1 MRPDPRAG
9 FPEHPTSV
17 ADLTAGRIEYRLHR
31 VGPTAA
37 VVFHGGHMRASLPQ
51 GEDAFADGGRS
62 VLAVSRPGYGRTP
75 VSTGTT
81 PEGFA
86 DAAAELCRRLGLQR
100 VDAAVGVSAGGLTAI
115 AMAARHP
122 RLVRSLVLESSVGP
136 LPWPEPA
143 VRRVGRAVFAPGT
156 EAATWAG
163 VRGMMRANPLAG
175 LRAMMGGLSTEP
187 PRQVVARLPHDRRRE
202 LAGLFSR
209 MRSGAGFTLDLR
221 AAAAPRPATA
231 LVAQPALV
239 AASRRDGAVPF
250 AHAEALSEALGAELV
265 ESAADSH
272 LIWYGDDRPR
282 IRARIGTFLSKV

>member
-1 MRPDPRAG
+1 MRADPRAD

-17 ADLTAGRIEYRLHR
+17 TDLTAGRVEYRLHR
-31 VGPTAA
+31 AGPNAV

-51 GEDAFADGGRS
+51 GEDAFVDGGRS

-75 VSTGTT
+75 ASTGTT
-81 PEGFA
+81 PERFA

-100 VDAAVGVSAGGLTAI
+100 VDAVVGISAGGPTAI

-143 VRRVGRAVFAPGT
+143 VRRVGRIVFASGA

-187 PRQVVARLPHDRRRE
+187 PREVVARLPVERRRE

-221 AAAAPRPATA
+221 ATADPRPPTA

-239 AASRRDGAVPF
+239 VASRRDGAVPF

-265 ESAADSH
+265 ESAADGH
-272 LIWYGDDRPR
+272 LIWYSDDHPR
-282 IRARIGTFLSKV
+282 IRARIGTFLAKV